1 MTSTLEEGQVV
12 ELEVSWPALL
22 NDVLPLKL
30 VAHGRLVRIEEKRAV
45 IAMIPLR
52 SSICD
57 RTDDT
62 LDRSNTNKIWL
73 SRKTHR
79 DLYVCMA
86 NFAMEPARAGRV
98 DAQ

>member
-1 MTSTLEEGQVV
+1 MPPKAEPIHS
-12 ELEVSWPALL
+12 ELESLPKAKAAFIEPMLLLRTGALPEAANWL
-22 NDVLPLKL
+22 YELKL
-30 VAHGRLVRIEEKRAV
+30 
-45 IAMIPLR
+45 IPLR

-62 LDRSNTNKIWL
+62 LDCSNTNKIWL